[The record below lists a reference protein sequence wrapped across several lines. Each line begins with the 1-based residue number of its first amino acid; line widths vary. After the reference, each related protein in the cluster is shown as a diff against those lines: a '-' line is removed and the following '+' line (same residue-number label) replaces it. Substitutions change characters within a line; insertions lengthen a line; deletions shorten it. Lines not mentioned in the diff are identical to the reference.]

1 MYMYIYISLFVFDH
15 KIHGRPYWHPT
26 MGDDVHE
33 RPDGSAASFLGRQQQ
48 DLTTIFLCPDPA
60 TVATHFGDSSQKA

>member
-1 MYMYIYISLFVFDH
+1 MYVCVSIYIYLSLFVFDH

-60 TVATHFGDSSQKA
+60 TVATLR